1 MNPILVVVGV
11 AESRRRLVNILLQ
24 AGYNVAEADTGE
36 RALEI
41 AHSISPKLI
50 FMSIVMPDVTG
61 LEIAAK
67 LRRSV
72 GSTSPPIVLLGSIP
86 PIGINDEPLAS
97 LVTGY
102 LNMDVS
108 SRDLLATVRSQLAIN
123 SQ

>member
-11 AESRRRLVNILLQ
+11 ADSRQRLVNILLQ

-36 RALEI
+36 RALEF
-41 AHSISPKLI
+41 ARAVSPTLI
-50 FMSIVMPDVTG
+50 FMSIVMPDLTG

-67 LRRSV
+67 LRQNADN
-72 GSTSPPIVLLGSIP
+72 GSPPIILLGTIP

-97 LVTGY
+97 FVTGY

-108 SRDLLATVRSQLAIN
+108 SSDLLATVRSHLSID

>member
-1 MNPILVVVGV
+1 MKPILVVVGV
-11 AESRRRLVNILLQ
+11 TESRRRLVNILLQ
-24 AGYNVAEADTGE
+24 AGYDVAEADTGQ

-41 AHSISPKLI
+41 AHCLSPKLI

-72 GSTSPPIVLLGSIP
+72 GRTSPPIVLLGSIP

-102 LNMDVS
+102 LNLDVS
-108 SRDLLATVRSQLAIN
+108 SRDLLATVRSQLAID